1 LSPGGKRTSEN
12 IVSKITYNKYFSNNQ
27 LKINNLSFKRIFRL
41 VIFVIMTVEQFAK
54 AVNAL
59 KNISIDFRIDYFML
73 KSASRVRGIFL
84 NNSEDVSKV
93 KSLLDA
99 DILKGFRFMKSK
111 AWYLG
116 DEKEVIFMQLKKFIP
131 INVRELED
139 FQVSNYA

>member
-1 LSPGGKRTSEN
+1 
-12 IVSKITYNKYFSNNQ
+12 
-27 LKINNLSFKRIFRL
+27 
-41 VIFVIMTVEQFAK
+41 MTVEQFAK

-59 KNISIDFRIDYFML
+59 KNISIDFRIDYFMF

-84 NNSEDVSKV
+84 NNSDDVSKV

-99 DILKGFRFMKSK
+99 DILKGFRFKKSK
-111 AWYLG
+111 SWYLG

-131 INVRELED
+131 IDVRELED